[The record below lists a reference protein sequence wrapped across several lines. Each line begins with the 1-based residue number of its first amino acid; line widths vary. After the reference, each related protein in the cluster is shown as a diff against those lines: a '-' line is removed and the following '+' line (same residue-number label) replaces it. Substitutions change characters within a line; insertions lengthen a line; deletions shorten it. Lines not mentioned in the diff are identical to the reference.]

1 MRVALI
7 TSKTKT
13 CKNIKIPRV
22 KTWKNLFYTK
32 FRRFWTKNPQN
43 KIFLQKMRLCHF
55 NKLHDTLTSCEKIRK
70 FVRPFWRKL
79 QDKWTNGQTDKRTE
93 CIPWRLKTG
102 LRQGQNFKI
111 PNYRKLETI
120 ASSWCNERL
129 ARCVFH

>member
-32 FRRFWTKNPQN
+32 FRLFWTKNPQN

-55 NKLHDTLTSCEKIRK
+55 NKLHDTLTSCEKSENLCDLSGESFR
-70 FVRPFWRKL
+70 
-79 QDKWTNGQTDKRTE
+79 TNGQTDKRTE

-102 LRQGQNFKI
+102 QRQCQNFKI